1 MQKVKIENRCYTKIV
16 VKYKIHDEDYL
27 EIIEPGT
34 SKKINVFEEKLIHI
48 KHVDD
53 TSARFLMSNHPVNR
67 GGDVRMFN
75 FVYYNKF
82 DCVIDVTDFYSTVV
96 VQENS
101 YGITN
106 RKIFSVYRTSPDLI
120 VKQYFI
126 TPKDLL
132 LLKMSMLIIPTILIL
147 ISSYILLIGISCILF
162 WIDFWF
168 GLFLTLIGL
177 AILLYCIVRRRKTTP
192 FKEARINDVMEDADL
207 IVIKKISDC
216 YLEYDFAEMA

>member
-27 EIIEPGT
+27 EIIEPGS
-34 SKKINVFEEKLIHI
+34 SKRINVFEEKLIHI

-67 GGDVRMFN
+67 GVDARMFN

-82 DCVIDVTDFYSTVV
+82 DCIIDVTNFYSTVV

-120 VKQYFI
+120 VEQYFI

-132 LLKMSMLIIPTILIL
+132 LLKISMLIIPTILIL

-177 AILLYCIVRRRKTTP
+177 AILLYCIVRRRKTIP

>member
-1 MQKVKIENRCYTKIV
+1 
-16 VKYKIHDEDYL
+16 
-27 EIIEPGT
+27 
-34 SKKINVFEEKLIHI
+34 
-48 KHVDD
+48 
-53 TSARFLMSNHPVNR
+53 
-67 GGDVRMFN
+67 MFN

-82 DCVIDVTDFYSTVV
+82 DCVIDVTNFYSTVV

-120 VKQYFI
+120 VEQYFI

-132 LLKMSMLIIPTILIL
+132 LLKISMLIIPTILIL

>member
-27 EIIEPGT
+27 EIIEPGS
-34 SKKINVFEEKLIHI
+34 SKRINVFEEKLIHI

-67 GGDVRMFN
+67 GVDVRMFN

-82 DCVIDVTDFYSTVV
+82 DCIIDVTNFYSTVV

-177 AILLYCIVRRRKTTP
+177 AILLYCIVRRRKTIP

-216 YLEYDFAEMA
+216 YLEYDFAEIA